1 MPQPAS
7 PRRSSMNRSAAAL
20 ASRAAAVLAAALG
33 CAAAGATDVNVI
45 GLFPGKALVVINH
58 GAPRTLSVGQR
69 SAEGVLLVSSSS
81 KGAVLEIDG
90 KREALEMGQHVE
102 TAAQSGSRA
111 TVTLPADSRGQF
123 YANGMVNGAHVRFM
137 VDTGATSILLPASDA
152 ARLGVDYQRG
162 ERWQIQTANG
172 NAPAY
177 HVVLDSVT
185 LGDITLHNVDAVV
198 AEAAGLDVALLGMS
212 FLNRTEMRRDG
223 AYMTLTRRY

>member
-1 MPQPAS
+1 MWQNDPGFPFQKTGISQPAS
-7 PRRSSMNRSAAAL
+7 PRRSSMKRSRAAL
-20 ASRAAAVLAAALG
+20 ASRAAAVLAAGLSCMAVQ
-33 CAAAGATDVNVI
+33 ATDVNVI

-69 SAEGVLLVSSSS
+69 SAEGVLLISSSS

-102 TAAQSGSRA
+102 TAAQSSSRP

-123 YANGMVNGAHVRFM
+123 YANGTVNGAHERFM
-137 VDTGATSILLPASDA
+137 VDTGATSILLPAADA
-152 ARLGVDYQRG
+152 ARLGVDYRRG
-162 ERWQIQTANG
+162 EHWQIQTANG

-185 LGDITLHNVDAVV
+185 LGDITLH
-198 AEAAGLDVALLGMS
+198 
-212 FLNRTEMRRDG
+212 
-223 AYMTLTRRY
+223 